1 MLSVRG
7 RYVQGSVILLDEVL
21 LEGTHDVIVTF
32 LDRNV
37 STSVEG
43 PRQEAV
49 RRSIAESIGLTE
61 REYEVLCL
69 LAEGRANRECAHA
82 LDISEGTT
90 RNYTSSIYR
99 KLGVRNR
106 TEAVSRASDLGI
118 VE

>member
-7 RYVQGSVILLDEVL
+7 RYVQGNVVLMEEVS

-32 LDRNV
+32 LDDN
-37 STSVEG
+37 G
-43 PRQEAV
+43 PATVDGSRHEAV
-49 RRSIAESIGLTE
+49 RRDIAESVGLTE

-69 LAEGRANRECAHA
+69 LAKGCTNRESASV
-82 LDISEGTT
+82 LEISEGTT

-118 VE
+118 VK